1 MFLLCSKCSDFLTA
15 TVSTVNRMATTM
27 ALHFCIEMPPISR
40 DRKEKFAFPMLS
52 GVERLHLCEQDSLS
66 QEITD

>member
-27 ALHFCIEMPPISR
+27 ALHFCVEMLPISR
-40 DRKEKFAFPMLS
+40 DRKKTFAFPVLS
-52 GVERLHLCEQDSLS
+52 EVERLHLCEQGSLS
-66 QEITD
+66 QEIMD